1 MSMKL
6 YPHQEQ
12 ALNQTENFNRVA
24 YYLDMGLGKTFV
36 GSEKMVQLGSN
47 VNLVICQ
54 KSKIDDWMQHFKTYY
69 AQHDKDFC
77 CEDLIF
83 NLTDKK
89 QLAKFMEESRA
100 ATEPN
105 FIEDELTGQS
115 YQQENLYP
123 YLIVGIINY
132 DLVFRR
138 SELLEL
144 RQFTMMLDESS
155 LIQNDTA
162 KRSKFILKMQP
173 DNVILLSGTP
183 TSGKYENLWSQLKL
197 LGWKISKDLY
207 WKQYIETEWVE
218 EDGGFFR
225 KDVVGYKNVD
235 RLKQKLREHGAIFM
249 KSEEVVDLPEQ
260 IDNKVMIGTTK
271 EYRKFMKSRII
282 TVQGKEMIGDTAL
295 TKRLYARML
304 CGHYNQNK
312 LEAFRDL
319 VDSTDDRLIVFYN
332 FNEELA
338 ELVNL
343 VKDKP
348 VSIINGSIKDLSAY
362 EEHENSITFVQYQ
375 AGSSGL
381 NLQKANKMIYFT
393 LPQSCE
399 NYMQSKKRI
408 HRIGQNKRCFYYYL
422 LVSGSVEEDIL
433 KALERGVDYTDDLFN
448 QYEKQN

>member
-1 MSMKL
+1 MENIQLFK
-6 YPHQEQ
+6 HQQ
-12 ALNQTENFNRVA
+12 AALDDTSKFNKVA

-36 GSEKMVQLGSN
+36 GSEKLKLLGSN

-54 KSKIDDWMQHFKTYY
+54 KSKVNDWLEHFKTYY
-69 AQHDKDFC
+69 TQHEKDFC

-89 QLAKFMEESRA
+89 QLEQFISEARA
-100 ATEPN
+100 ATEPC
-105 FIEDELTGQS
+105 FIEDEWTGQS

-132 DLVFRR
+132 ELTFRR
-138 SELLEL
+138 KELLQLENFSL
-144 RQFTMMLDESS
+144 MLDESS
-155 LIQNDTA
+155 MIQNMTA
-162 KRSKFILKMQP
+162 KRSKFVLKLKA
-173 DNVILLSGTP
+173 DNLVLLSGTP
-183 TSGKYENLWSQLKL
+183 TAGKYENLWSQLHL
-197 LGWKISKDLY
+197 LGWNISKELY

-235 RLKQKLREHGAIFM
+235 RLKLKLREHGAIFM
-249 KSEEVVDLPEQ
+249 KSEEVVELPEQ
-260 IDNKVMIGTTK
+260 VFNKVMIGTTK

-332 FNEELA
+332 FNDELA
-338 ELVNL
+338 ALMKLVE
-343 VKDKP
+343 DKP
-348 VSIINGSIKDLSAY
+348 ISIVNGETKDL
-362 EEHENSITFVQYQ
+362 TV
-375 AGSSGL
+375 L
-381 NLQKANKMIYFT
+381 
-393 LPQSCE
+393 
-399 NYMQSKKRI
+399 
-408 HRIGQNKRCFYYYL
+408 
-422 LVSGSVEEDIL
+422 
-433 KALERGVDYTDDLFN
+433 
-448 QYEKQN
+448 

>member
-36 GSEKMVQLGSN
+36 GSEKMMQFETP
-47 VNLVICQ
+47 VNIVVCQ
-54 KSKIDDWMQHFKTYY
+54 KSLIPTWIEHFQTYY
-69 AQHDKDFC
+69 SDYDIW
-77 CEDLIF
+77 DLTSK
-83 NLTDKK
+83 NGMKG
-89 QLAKFMEESRA
+89 FMSS
-100 ATEPN
+100 N
-105 FIEDELTGQS
+105 SMVQNGQFKM
-115 YQQENLYP
+115 
-123 YLIVGIINY
+123 IGVINY
-132 DLVFRR
+132 DLLFRR
-138 SELLEL
+138 SYFKELEN
-144 RQFTMMLDESS
+144 FTLMLDESS
-155 LIQNDTA
+155 MIQNEAA
-162 KRSKFILKMQP
+162 KRSKFILQMKP
-173 DNVILLSGTP
+173 ANVILLSGTP
-183 TSGKYENLWSQLKL
+183 TSGKYENLWSQIHL

-218 EDGGFFR
+218 EDGFFR

-282 TVQGKEMIGDTAL
+282 TVQGKEMIGDSAL